1 MLNQP
6 QTYAH
11 ENTHMLPMTRY
22 SLSIR
27 AEQPLRLPAY
37 AGSMLR
43 GAFGNALRRLA
54 CMTRQKDCTGCPLL
68 TTCPYP
74 MIFETPA
81 PAGHPLQSA
90 GSMPN
95 PYVIEPPRDGVRM
108 LAAGDTFE
116 VGVVLIG
123 QALDQLALIVLAWE
137 QALQRGLGPQHARC
151 RLQSVHAEGDAEPV
165 YVPGGRV
172 RAHRPNRPAAP
183 VMRDRVTLRFVT
195 PLRLVQ
201 QGHCIGRRELDAP
214 LLLNTLVRRHRLLLD
229 CHVPAHAQQDVRPL
243 AQRARDIRLQAET
256 RWFDWD
262 RYSSRQQQ
270 KMTLG
275 GQVGDI
281 HLEGDLTPF
290 ADLLHAGQWL
300 HVGKN
305 ASFGLG
311 HYQLIPSP

>member
-1 MLNQP
+1 
-6 QTYAH
+6 
-11 ENTHMLPMTRY
+11 MLPVARY
-22 SLSIR
+22 TLSIR
-27 AEQPLRLPAY
+27 ADQPLRLPAY

-54 CMTRQKDCTGCPLL
+54 CMTRQKACTGCPLL

-95 PYVIEPPRDGVRM
+95 PYVIEPPLDSVRV

-116 VGVVLIG
+116 VGLVLMG

-137 QALQRGLGPQHARC
+137 RALHSGLGPQHARC
-151 RLQSVHAEGDAEPV
+151 SLLSVHAEGDAEPV
-165 YVPGGRV
+165 YVPGARL
-172 RAHRPNRPAAP
+172 RPHQPRLPGTP
-183 VMRDRVTLRFVT
+183 MIGDRTTLRFVT

-201 QGHCIGRRELDAP
+201 QGHCIGKRELDAP
-214 LLLNTLVRRHRLLLD
+214 MLLNTLARRHRLLLD
-229 CHVPAHAQQDVRPL
+229 CHVPTHGLQDARTL
-243 AQRARDIRLQAET
+243 AQRAREIRLQADT
-256 RWFDWD
+256 HWFDWE

-281 HLEGDLTPF
+281 HLEGDLAPF
-290 ADLLHAGQWL
+290 ADLLHVGQWL

-311 HYQLIPSP
+311 HYQLIPVH